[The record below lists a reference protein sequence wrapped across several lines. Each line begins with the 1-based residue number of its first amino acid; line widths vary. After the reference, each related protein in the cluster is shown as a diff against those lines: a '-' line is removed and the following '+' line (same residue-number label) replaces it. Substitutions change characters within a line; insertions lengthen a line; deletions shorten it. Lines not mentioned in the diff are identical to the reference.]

1 MTTAPAAQKAFDE
14 RAFGLNALGWVV
26 FFSLLALWQ
35 IGATVAASPST
46 ATFTEAVAAAVQLL
60 TGPPL
65 ITHILPSLARM
76 LAGFA
81 IAAIS
86 GIVVGLVI
94 GTFRRADPWVRPSL
108 EFFRAVPPSLIIP
121 IVLLVFGLGDQLV
134 IFVISFGAF
143 WPVLL
148 NTIDGA
154 RRVEPL
160 FLETARSLR
169 LSVSRTLVSVI
180 IPAALPTIL
189 AGLRVALSISLIL
202 MVVAEVLAS
211 NSGIGYLIS
220 LSQQT
225 FDVTGTYGG
234 VLLLATIGWLF
245 DTLFVLIE
253 RRVLRSHNTRQV
265 AHSV

>member
-1 MTTAPAAQKAFDE
+1 
-14 RAFGLNALGWVV
+14 
-26 FFSLLALWQ
+26 
-35 IGATVAASPST
+35 
-46 ATFTEAVAAAVQLL
+46 
-60 TGPPL
+60 
-65 ITHILPSLARM
+65 
-76 LAGFA
+76 
-81 IAAIS
+81 
-86 GIVVGLVI
+86 
-94 GTFRRADPWVRPSL
+94 
-108 EFFRAVPPSLIIP
+108 IIP

-225 FDVTGTYGG
+225 FDVAGTYGG

-253 RRVLRSHNTRQV
+253 RRVLRSHNTRQG